1 MEKPSICPISQ
12 KSFTERTKNP
22 MKNSEDL
29 RRALRAI
36 DHKSYPAYKDL
47 KGSYSFGNYVLSID
61 HVQGIPLPLRPA

>member
-1 MEKPSICPISQ
+1 
-12 KSFTERTKNP
+12 

-47 KGSYSFGNYVLSID
+47 KGSYSL
-61 HVQGIPLPLRPA
+61 A